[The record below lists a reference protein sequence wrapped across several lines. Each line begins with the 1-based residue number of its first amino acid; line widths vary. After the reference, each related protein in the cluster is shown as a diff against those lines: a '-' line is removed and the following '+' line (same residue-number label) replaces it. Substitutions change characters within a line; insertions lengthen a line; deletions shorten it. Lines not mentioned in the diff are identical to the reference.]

1 MRGIIV
7 IFTILVAV
15 NCRQITFNEN
25 DLQQLQKSLHE
36 SAIYMRNEVKN
47 EDVSICIGATRAGK
61 STLINYLIGNKL
73 KSVRHSRFTPISIEK
88 VDNQS
93 VGPEIGRGA
102 ASKTTIPT
110 KWVSNVH
117 SNIIIWDAPGF
128 DDNRGT
134 VQDITNAF
142 YLYQLVQN
150 VKSLK
155 IILAIDI
162 NDILHD
168 NIKPFISVLKAVENL
183 LGEKMRDF
191 FSSITVILTKVPNTL
206 EGVPVDMEFIN
217 EKLADQFLSS
227 FDMDL
232 SYFSKEFVQ
241 HLIKYNQQMG
251 FFKRPEIVGNIT
263 HAVDVNIFEA
273 INNSTSIPKYNLQQ
287 LSPSISE
294 TSTLCLY
301 GIRDKLYSK
310 SAFEELQNGI
320 DLLVDKKVMD
330 AETLNYDGNVKA
342 QLKLV
347 LKDLGKI
354 ENALFKATFDSND
367 FFKQIEIFEML
378 DVGIEKT
385 INENHLLETANLIEF
400 VDKLLNL
407 EESKILSKKLQK
419 VLSTSLLKVK
429 AAISSIREQLGEVT
443 HQEREESMRK
453 EQDEYKQQLLD
464 LNNQIRLLNQA
475 NEDKKNFWDK
485 ALQFAPFAIGL
496 AGLLG

>member
-1 MRGIIV
+1 MKMTYNYKKL
-7 IFTILVAV
+7 F
-15 NCRQITFNEN
+15 
-25 DLQQLQKSLHE
+25 HE

-61 STLINYLIGNKL
+61 STLINYLIDNKL

-191 FSSITVILTKVPNTL
+191 FSSITVILTN
-206 EGVPVDMEFIN
+206 
-217 EKLADQFLSS
+217 QFLSS
-227 FDMDL
+227 TDMEL
-232 SYFSKEFVQ
+232 SYISKEFVQ
-241 HLIKYNQQMG
+241 HLIKHNQQIG

-263 HAVDVNIFEA
+263 HTVDVNIFQSF
-273 INNSTSIPKYNLQQ
+273 NNSLSIPKNNFQQ
-287 LSPSISE
+287 LRPSISE
-294 TSTLCLY
+294 TSTLCLF
-301 GIRDKLYSK
+301 GIREKLYSK
-310 SAFEELQNGI
+310 SGFEELHNGI
-320 DLLVDKKVMD
+320 DILIDKKVMD
-330 AETLNYDGNVKA
+330 AENLKYNNVKNE
-342 QLKLV
+342 LKLV
-347 LKDLGKI
+347 HEDLSKI
-354 ENALFKATFDSND
+354 ENLLFNVSFFAYD
-367 FFKQIEIFEML
+367 FFTQIETLAMTN
-378 DVGIEKT
+378 VGIK
-385 INENHLLETANLIEF
+385 
-400 VDKLLNL
+400 
-407 EESKILSKKLQK
+407 KI
-419 VLSTSLLKVK
+419 
-429 AAISSIREQLGEVT
+429 IIIRII
-443 HQEREESMRK
+443 
-453 EQDEYKQQLLD
+453 Y
-464 LNNQIRLLNQA
+464 
-475 NEDKKNFWDK
+475 
-485 ALQFAPFAIGL
+485 
-496 AGLLG
+496 